1 MPSVSPADRRSAP
14 PGAAAPRDYRLKVEH
29 FGPIVAA
36 EVEFRPLTVL
46 VGPNDAGKS
55 CLAAL
60 LYSLHRNAAWSG
72 VPAGR
77 GAGPDALPFA
87 APAGELPDAL
97 ARGVRDWL
105 TGAGRPSPLP
115 ADLEAALR
123 AAAEERLARAV
134 GHELRRCFS
143 APDLSDLNRWSSSA
157 PTVIE
162 WEASPSAPGASSLS
176 LEISRDSV
184 SASIGNLASASP
196 DDHRVWRR
204 SLMIA
209 EEKNEEAA
217 ARYLAAE
224 VTKSVVGNGFA
235 PLLRPAHYL
244 PAERIGLVRQH
255 ETLVANLIRAASTG
269 VLRAGS
275 RSGPTLPGIAA
286 DFLERIVAMR
296 PGADND
302 GNAVV
307 VAELERDLL
316 GGRIEVRPNP
326 VGYPEFTYRPDAP
339 GSPEIPLAQ
348 TSATVSGLAPLALY
362 LHGPVRPGDLLIIEE
377 PEAHLHPEKQVALAR
392 LLARMI
398 RSGIRLVITTH
409 SDWLLEQ
416 VANLVRLAALPEDRK
431 ADLRDAE
438 FALRAEEVGVW
449 LFREKKR
456 PRGSTVEEIDVDP
469 ESGLYPTD
477 YGDVAEALYN
487 QNAEIYNRS
496 QEAARLT
503 PAGAEHTA

>member
-1 MPSVSPADRRSAP
+1 MP

-36 EVEFRPLTVL
+36 EVEFRPLTVF

-196 DDHRVWRR
+196 DDYRVWRR

-209 EEKNEEAA
+209 EEKNEEAE

-224 VTKSVVGNGFA
+224 VTKSVVGNGFT

-255 ETLVANLIRAASTG
+255 RPLVANLIRAASTG

-296 PGADND
+296 PGAEND

-307 VAELERDLL
+307 VADLERDLL

-392 LLARMI
+392 LFARMI

-469 ESGLYPTD
+469 ESGVYPAD
-477 YGDVAEALYN
+477 YEEVAEALYN